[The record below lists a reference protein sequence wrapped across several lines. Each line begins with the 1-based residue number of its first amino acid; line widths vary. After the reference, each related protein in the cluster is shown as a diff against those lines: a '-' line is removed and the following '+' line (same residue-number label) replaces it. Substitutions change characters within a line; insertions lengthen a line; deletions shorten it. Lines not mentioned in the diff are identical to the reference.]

1 MKAPV
6 MIEFNVSELLK
17 EPVGSNRDYKLN
29 EGTPSGSLE
38 EDRIHNIDGVLSLT
52 RTNRGVLVFGDMEST
67 VTCTCS
73 RCLSSYNER
82 VSFNI
87 EEEFLPS
94 TNVKSGVPGDLSD
107 VDDPNVII
115 KENHLLNLT
124 EHIRQQSIISL
135 PMKPLCDLDCRGI
148 CSGCGTNL
156 MQGKCICQKDKRDP
170 RWGVLLDLKLD

>member
-6 MIEFNVSELLK
+6 MIELNVSELLK
-17 EPVGSNRDYKLN
+17 EPVGSNREYKLN

-38 EDRIHNIDGVLSLT
+38 EDRIHNIDGVLSLM
-52 RTNRGVLVFGDMEST
+52 RTNRGVLVFGSMESS

-73 RCLSSYNER
+73 RCLASYDQR

-94 TNVKSGVPGDLSD
+94 INIKSGVPGDLSN

-115 KENHLLNLT
+115 NENHLLNLT
-124 EHIRQQSIISL
+124 EHIRQQSIISI
-135 PMKPLCDLDCRGI
+135 PMKPLCDSKCAGI

-156 MQGKCICQKDKRDP
+156 MYSKCICQ
-170 RWGVLLDLKLD
+170 W